1 MCLHGY
7 AKLTPSLELEAVKDG
22 HDDEG
27 DEGEEGEG
35 EEELDDTLLRG
46 TGGSTTTSSE
56 KLLLHSSSSSVS
68 TRRLTSFPIEK
79 QMKGIHLSKTE
90 ERHKSE
96 RARDTDKRSY
106 HYS

>member
-1 MCLHGY
+1 MHGY
-7 AKLTPSLELEAVKDG
+7 GKLTPSLELEAVKDG
-22 HDDEG
+22 DDDEG

-35 EEELDDTLLRG
+35 EDELDDTLLRG

-68 TRRLTSFPIEK
+68 TSRLTSFPVEK
-79 QMKGIHLSKTE
+79 QMKGIHLLKTRKNTHPKE
-90 ERHKSE
+90 HG
-96 RARDTDKRSY
+96 TQMKRSY